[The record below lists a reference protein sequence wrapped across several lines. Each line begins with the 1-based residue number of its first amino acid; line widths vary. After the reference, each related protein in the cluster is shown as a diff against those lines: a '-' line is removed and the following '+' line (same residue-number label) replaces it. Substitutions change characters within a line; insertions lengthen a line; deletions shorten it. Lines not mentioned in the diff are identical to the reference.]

1 MVTARGGQPT
11 SAANVIAPAAFR
23 ASAYNLR
30 MTRADPSR
38 NWNLAL
44 HAQPAGRFSPLS
56 PVGIGL
62 IFLWDD
68 VKTRSIQGS

>member
-1 MVTARGGQPT
+1 MVTARGGQSRSAT
-11 SAANVIAPAAFR
+11 SPIAPAFR
-23 ASAYNLR
+23 GSANIFTNDAGRSVKEL
-30 MTRADPSR
+30 DSVSR
-38 NWNLAL
+38 V
-44 HAQPAGRFSPLS
+44 QPAGRFSPLG